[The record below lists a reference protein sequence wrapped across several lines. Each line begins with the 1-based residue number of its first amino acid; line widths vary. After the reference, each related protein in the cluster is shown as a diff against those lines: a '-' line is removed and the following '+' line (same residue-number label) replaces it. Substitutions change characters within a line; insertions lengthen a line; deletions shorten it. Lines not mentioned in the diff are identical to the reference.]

1 MALYRINQISLP
13 LGASESALERRVAEI
28 LRLRPGDLAGF
39 RIERRSVDARDKR
52 DLRLVYGV
60 VAETKEGAR
69 QPEPAGSVQ
78 RVEATA
84 GYAFSA
90 RGAELDHRPVVVGAG
105 PAGLFCA
112 LMLAEWGLRPLVLE
126 RGDDV
131 EARGRAV
138 AAFFGGGPLDPESNI
153 QFGEGGAG
161 TYSDG
166 KLTTQVNDPGRRN
179 LKVIEEFLEAGA
191 PAEIAYSSKPHIG
204 TDYLVRVVRNIRAK
218 IEGLGGELR
227 FRSRVEAIE
236 LEGEGASALRVSGL
250 RVTGSSETIATRT
263 IVLALGHSARDS
275 FSYLAS
281 IGLPMEQKSFAI
293 GLRIEHPQ
301 EMISRSQYG
310 ESWRHPALPAADY
323 KLTHRSAGGRG
334 VYSFCMCPGGAV
346 VNASSEAG
354 MVACN
359 GMSDFGRG
367 GRNANSAVV
376 VTVGPEDFRGFA
388 EGSASPEVLAGMEF
402 QRRWEAAAFE
412 QGGGAHA
419 MPVQLCGD
427 FLAGRRSSGLGAV
440 EPDIRGRYALADL
453 SLCLPGYVAAA
464 IGEGIRAFDRKVRG
478 FARADAP
485 LSGVETRTSSP
496 VRMLRDES
504 CQSSVRGIYPC
515 GEGAG
520 YAGGIMS
527 SAMDGIRVA
536 EAIAGAAIAG
546 AASA

>member
-28 LRLRPGDLAGF
+28 LRLRPGDLAGL

-60 VAETKEGAR
+60 IAETKEGAR
-69 QPEPAGSVQ
+69 QPEPRGSAQ
-78 RVEATA
+78 KVEAGA

-112 LMLAEWGLRPLVLE
+112 LMLAEWGLKPLVLE
-126 RGDDV
+126 RGDEV

-138 AAFFGGGPLDPESNI
+138 AAFFGGAPLDPESNI

-179 LKVIEEFLEAGA
+179 LKVIDEFLEAGA

-227 FRSRVEAIE
+227 FRSRVEALE
-236 LEGEGASALRVSGL
+236 LDGGGVRGL
-250 RVTGSSETIATRT
+250 RVAGESATIDTKT

-275 FSYLAS
+275 FGYLAS

-301 EMISRSQYG
+301 AMISRSQYG
-310 ESWRHPALPAADY
+310 EAWRHPDLPAADY
-323 KLTHRSAGGRG
+323 KLTHRSSGGRG

-367 GRNANSAVV
+367 GRNANSAIV

-388 EGSASPEVLAGMEF
+388 DGLADGSADGSGSSEVLAGMEF
-402 QRRWEAAAFE
+402 QRRWEKAAFE
-412 QGGGAHA
+412 QGGGALA
-419 MPVQLCGD
+419 LPVQLLGD

-453 SLCLPGYVAAA
+453 NLCLPDYVAAA
-464 IGEGIRAFDRKVRG
+464 IGEGIRAFDRKVSG

-504 CQSSVRGIYPC
+504 CQSPVRGIYPC

-520 YAGGIMS
+520 YSGGIMS

-536 EAIAGAAIAG
+536 EAIA
-546 AASA
+546 AASLAR